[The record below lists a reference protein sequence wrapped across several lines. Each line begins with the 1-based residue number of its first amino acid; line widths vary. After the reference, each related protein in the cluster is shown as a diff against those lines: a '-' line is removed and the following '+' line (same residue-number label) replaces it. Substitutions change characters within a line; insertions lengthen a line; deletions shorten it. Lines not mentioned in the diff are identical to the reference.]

1 MVLPAG
7 WWGVAWPLRTLR
19 SPLGLKTKVAVPT
32 ACWRGDVDT
41 TELEAAYRE
50 CLKVA
55 ADAGLAARSRDAWDV
70 DTVLAHV
77 VASSRML
84 AAACA
89 ELLSG
94 RIPVVDN
101 RPTQTREYL
110 DAIVTSAAG
119 RDELLETVRRSG
131 QEVVILGAQLGESQI
146 AIRVPTIIVDSGRIR
161 VQRPLPFSALLEPS
175 HVREHVAQLQ
185 AMRE

>member
-1 MVLPAG
+1 M
-7 WWGVAWPLRTLR
+7 
-19 SPLGLKTKVAVPT
+19 
-32 ACWRGDVDT
+32 DT

-50 CLKVA
+50 LLEAA
-55 ADAGLAARSRDAWDV
+55 ADAGPAARSRDAWDV

-101 RPTQTREYL
+101 RPTQSWEYL
-110 DAIVTSAAG
+110 DAIVSSAGG

-131 QEVVILGAQLGESQI
+131 REVIILTSQLGEAQI
-146 AIRVPTIIVDSGRIR
+146 AIRVPTIFLDGERIK
-161 VQRPLPFSALLEPS
+161 VQRPLPFSEVLEPG
-175 HVREHVAQLQ
+175 HVREHLAQLQ
-185 AMRE
+185 AMQG